1 MKTMEQNGNKI
12 NTCYKTSKFIGTV
25 TRARYQSNV
34 LLHSDPIQALNI
46 INKNKLYFKV
56 MALRG

>member
-1 MKTMEQNGNKI
+1 MEQDVNKLH
-12 NTCYKTSKFIGTV
+12 TCYKTSKFISTV

-34 LLHSDPIQALNI
+34 LLHSDPIQALNMT
-46 INKNKLYFKV
+46 NKNKLYFQV

>member
-1 MKTMEQNGNKI
+1 MEQNGNKM
-12 NTCYKTSKFIGTV
+12 NTCYKTSKFNGTV
-25 TRARYQSNV
+25 TRACYQSNV
-34 LLHSDPIQALNI
+34 LLHSDPIQELNM